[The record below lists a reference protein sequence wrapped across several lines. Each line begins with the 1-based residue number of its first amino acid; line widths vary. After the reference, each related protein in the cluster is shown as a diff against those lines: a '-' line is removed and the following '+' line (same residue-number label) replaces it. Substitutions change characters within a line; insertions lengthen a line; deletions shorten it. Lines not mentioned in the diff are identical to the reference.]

1 MNMKISE
8 LDKSNYFRAMLLLS
22 GKDRKIS
29 KTEQNFITFLGEK
42 LGFEKSFTRSAV
54 NSLFYN
60 KNISN
65 EPPRFSN
72 PEIAKSFIRDG
83 IKLIIDDPQ
92 INQDEVEWIS
102 NVAKVNGVQ
111 ENWINNLLEE
121 KKKYSQINTSPLK
134 LEIEEFLEQ

>member
-1 MNMKISE
+1 MKLSE

-29 KTEQNFITFLGEK
+29 TSERQIINQLGEK
-42 LGFEKSFTRSAV
+42 LGFEKSFTSSAM

-60 KNISN
+60 ENIKND
-65 EPPRFSN
+65 PPVFSN

-92 INQDEVEWIS
+92 INQEEVDWIS
-102 NVAKVNGVQ
+102 TVAKVNGVQ
-111 ENWINNLLEE
+111 DNWLSELL
-121 KKKYSQINTSPLK
+121 SQKDAQFTFSQEPVR
-134 LEIEEFLEQ
+134 LEIENYL